1 MLIDS
6 QKILKNDFLGRK
18 TSKKNIFPE
27 YFNLMFRTLHILILE
42 IWNYIH
48 VKDILHSTNKKGTCK
63 SESHLPKELFY
74 LLQ

>member
-1 MLIDS
+1 
-6 QKILKNDFLGRK
+6 
-18 TSKKNIFPE
+18 
-27 YFNLMFRTLHILILE
+27 MFRTLHILILE
-42 IWNYIH
+42 ILNYIH